1 MYFENIPVFSELN
14 LFSILLRIALA
25 LILGGALG
33 IEREQ
38 KQHPAGFR
46 TYVIVCLGATL
57 ACITNLYM
65 CERLGGTDPARIPA
79 QVISGI
85 GFLGAGTIL
94 VHAQQ
99 SCPRSDHCRRALVL
113 CHDWHCR
120 RLRLLL
126 RCCFMYGYDYIFPA
140 YFVAR

>member
-94 VHAQQ
+94 VTRNNHVRGLTTAAGLW
-99 SCPRSDHCRRALVL
+99 CCARLAL
-113 CHDWHCR
+113 
-120 RLRLLL
+120 
-126 RCCFMYGYDYIFPA
+126 P
-140 YFVAR
+140 

>member
-65 CERLGGTDPARIPA
+65 CERLGGTDPALRHRLSA
-79 QVISGI
+79 VSASSALER
-85 GFLGAGTIL
+85 FLSRTTIMSA
-94 VHAQQ
+94 V
-99 SCPRSDHCRRALVL
+99 
-113 CHDWHCR
+113 
-120 RLRLLL
+120 
-126 RCCFMYGYDYIFPA
+126 
-140 YFVAR
+140 